1 MLQIVLTSDSKTP
14 YVESTAV
21 NQLSTSAREISLGS
35 EEALGGEVALCGEV
49 ALGGEVVRF

>member
-35 EEALGGEVALCGEV
+35 EETLGGEVALGSE
-49 ALGGEVVRF
+49 EVRF